1 MAKDTRLDRLF
12 ENGSQRQDRMESA
25 SRLSLERIVVRKLL
39 DSHGVTALQRKVM
52 ESKWQ
57 TADNVDFYLSFGW
70 FLDEFSNFPFILF
83 NGGFCN
89 PSASDI
95 MPTTFR
101 SSKLWRIW
109 LKAESEISKSVVGSQ
124 NVAVAVSCPASQG
137 MGQCVILHN
146 AYLEDKHAQT
156 HADHLSCV
164 YNRKSGGFVRLQR
177 LNEFVELTSEMW

>member
-1 MAKDTRLDRLF
+1 MAKDTRLARLF
-12 ENGSQRQDRMESA
+12 ENGPQRQDRMESA

-57 TADNVDFYLSFGW
+57 TAENEDFYLSFGW
-70 FLDEFSNFPFILF
+70 FLDEFSNFPFLLF
-83 NGGFCN
+83 NGGFCD
-89 PSASDI
+89 PTASDI

-109 LKAESEISKSVVGSQ
+109 LKAEGELSKSVARSH
-124 NVAVAVSCPASQG
+124 NVAVAISCPASKG

-146 AYLEDKHAQT
+146 AYLEDKHGPAQT
-156 HADHLSCV
+156 DHLSCV
-164 YNRKSGGFVRLQR
+164 YSLKSGVMVRLQR